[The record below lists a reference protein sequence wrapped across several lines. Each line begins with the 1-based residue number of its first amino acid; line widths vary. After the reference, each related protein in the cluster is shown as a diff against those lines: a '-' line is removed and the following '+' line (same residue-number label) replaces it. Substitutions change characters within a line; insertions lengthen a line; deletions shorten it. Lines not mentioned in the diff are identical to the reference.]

1 MLEQRQQR
9 EDNNEVVDEA
19 AICAQVLGCERNGYI
34 PGLGPVPHKG
44 RTQTSSQVEAQIQ
57 QRVGDMAD
65 QMRMDFQRERN
76 EMVTSLRRQ
85 LRDELLEEV
94 RREMIALMNGPDEHP
109 STPYQQQPPPPPPPA
124 PAV

>member
-1 MLEQRQQR
+1 M
-9 EDNNEVVDEA
+9 DEA

-44 RTQTSSQVEAQIQ
+44 HTQTSSQVEPQIQ
-57 QRVGDMAD
+57 QRVGDIAD

-109 STPYQQQPPPPPPPA
+109 STPYQQQPPPPPPPPA